1 MTLAALLEDAGY
13 EVAEAESLAE
23 SRRRIESERYH
34 LAILDLQLGDGLGT
48 DLIPALAKQQP
59 PVVVAILSGSKP
71 PPMEGVALVLTKSD
85 APAEILNQLER
96 ALAEAHSS
104 QGR

>member
-1 MTLAALLEDAGY
+1 MAALLEDAGY

-23 SRRRIESERYH
+23 ARRRIESERYN

-48 DLIPALAKQQP
+48 ELIPALAKQHP
-59 PVVVAILSGSKP
+59 SVVVAILSGSDR
-71 PPMEGVALVLTKSD
+71 PPMEGVALALTKSD
-85 APAEILNQLER
+85 APAEILNQLKR